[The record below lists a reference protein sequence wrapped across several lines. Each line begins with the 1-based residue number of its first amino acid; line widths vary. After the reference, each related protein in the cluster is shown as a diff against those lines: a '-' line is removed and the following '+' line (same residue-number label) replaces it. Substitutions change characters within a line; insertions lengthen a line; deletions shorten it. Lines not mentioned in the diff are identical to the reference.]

1 MSGPLANLPL
11 PERDY
16 RPNVGAALFNRDGLV
31 LIARRAGLPRHA
43 AFAWQMP
50 QGGIDRG
57 EAPERA
63 VLRELAEEVGTNRAE
78 IMGMHPGWL
87 CYELP
92 GPRRGRY
99 KGQAQL
105 WFALR
110 FLGTDA
116 DIRLDADTHIEFDE
130 WRWAELAELPDLVV
144 PFKRAVYEVVARE
157 FAPFAIQARNL
168 AGG

>member
-1 MSGPLANLPL
+1 MTARLANLPL

-16 RPNVGAALFNRDGLV
+16 RPNVGAALFNARGEV
-31 LIARRAGLPRHA
+31 LIARRAGLPDHA
-43 AFAWQMP
+43 SHAWQMP

-57 EAPERA
+57 EAPEDA
-63 VLRELAEEVGTNRAE
+63 VLRELAEEVGTNNAE
-78 IMGMHPGWL
+78 IIGMHPQWL

-92 GPRRGRY
+92 GARRGRY

-110 FLGTDA
+110 FLGA
-116 DIRLDADTHIEFDE
+116 DDEIRLDADTHIEFDR
-130 WRWAELAELPDLVV
+130 WRWAELAELPELVV

-157 FAPFAIQARNL
+157 FARFAEQARRM